1 MGVVGLPNVGKS
13 SLINSLRRCHV
24 VNVGATPGLTRSM
37 QEVQLDKNVKLLDCP
52 GVVMARSGESDASIA
67 LRNCKRIEKLED
79 PAGPG
84 NVINPLQQFPSI
96 CSEIVDLTH
105 NHLTS
110 YNSYS
115 DSLNQIYAD
124 FYRSVVML
132 VVEFSVDFYQRSF
145 NLRCYSSLKV
155 PIVDL

>member
-1 MGVVGLPNVGKS
+1 MNSMFPLQIKKSITVGVVGLPNVGKS

-67 LRNCKRIEKLED
+67 LRNCKRIEKLDD

-84 NVINPLQQFPSI
+84 NIINLRQQFHII
-96 CSEIVDLTH
+96 CSS
-105 NHLTS
+105 S
-110 YNSYS
+110 Y
-115 DSLNQIYAD
+115 
-124 FYRSVVML
+124 M
-132 VVEFSVDFYQRSF
+132 
-145 NLRCYSSLKV
+145 
-155 PIVDL
+155 